1 MSNCI
6 ISNCNHKN
14 KYGNYCFKHKH
25 LHLTKNNM
33 IIKNKFTY
41 NPSDYLKN
49 DIRKTLKDY
58 YDKMNNK
65 KNISKLKK
73 HDLFILLT
81 EELKNIEKIILIQ
94 RYYKRYLYLVKGPGY
109 KNKELSKNLEDF
121 YTLENINEIKLKY
134 FISYKDKINNIWCYD
149 IRSIKQ
155 LIDSSNKNRI
165 DILNPYNR
173 EIIDNK
179 IISKIKKIIKKYSK
193 NNISLIHDDDNII
206 YSREQIL
213 KMNTIDIFS
222 EITRLGYFIDFKW
235 FDSKNII
242 LLKNL
247 YKYLEDIWNYRAQLD
262 FETKKKIAPPN
273 GILYSISVRDVYN
286 INSRIEVKEII
297 INELKRIYDNC
308 DDNNYKI
315 LGYMYFIIGLSQ
327 VSQSCY
333 DSHSSWVS
341 VIL

>member
-1 MSNCI
+1 MSICI
-6 ISNCNHKN
+6 ISDCNHKK
-14 KYGNYCFKHKH
+14 KYGNYCYKHKK
-25 LHLTKNNM
+25 LHLTKNNI

-41 NPSDYLKN
+41 NPSDYLKS
-49 DIRKTLKDY
+49 DIKKTLTDF
-58 YDKMNNK
+58 YDKMNIK
-65 KNISKLKK
+65 KNINKLKK
-73 HDLFILLT
+73 DDLFSLLIK
-81 EELKNIEKIILIQ
+81 ELENIDKIVLLQ
-94 RYYKRYLYLVKGPGY
+94 RYYKRYLYLTKGPGY

-134 FISYKDKINNIWCYD
+134 FISYKDNNNIWCYD

-155 LIDSSNKNRI
+155 LIDSSDKNKT

-173 EIIDNK
+173 EIIDEK
-179 IISKIKKIIKKYSK
+179 VISKIRNIIKKYRI
-193 NNISLIHDDDNII
+193 NNTSLIHDDNNVI

-222 EITRLGYFIDFKW
+222 EITRLGYFVDFKW
-235 FDSKNII
+235 FDSKSLL

-273 GILYSISVRDVYN
+273 GILYSIRVRDVYN
-286 INSRIEVKEII
+286 LNNRIEIKEII

-333 DSHSSWVS
+333 DSHSSWIS
-341 VIL
+341 YIL